1 MQKSEIISL
10 IDAYLIKKQAQRC
23 TAHIMIDV
31 HMSQGG
37 FGVPQF
43 NILQP
48 ASMKV
53 LANGL
58 RFDMES

>member
-1 MQKSEIISL
+1 MRKVEVLSL

-37 FGVPQF
+37 FGDPQF
-43 NILQP
+43 NVLQP
-48 ASMKV
+48 ENMK
-53 LANGL
+53 LLSNGL